1 MPNIHWHGKID
12 YQESLALYFHSDVIL
27 ATYDPSIANNRLGSP
42 NKIFEAMM
50 LGKPVIV
57 AENTNMDRVIRET
70 NAGIIVRYGDLE
82 SLENSLSTLCENP
95 DLGSKLGAAGRKA
108 YENQYSWLKMETR
121 IINLYESVSE
131 K

>member
-12 YQESLALYFHSDVIL
+12 YQESLALYFQSDVIL
-27 ATYDPSIANNRLGSP
+27 ATYDPAIANNRLGSP

-70 NAGIIVRYGDLE
+70 NAGIVVRYGDLE
-82 SLENSLSTLCENP
+82 NLENTLSALCENP
-95 DLGSKLGAAGRKA
+95 DLGSKLGASGRMT
-108 YENQYSWLKMETR
+108 YENQYSWLKMEQK
-121 IINLYESVSE
+121 IIDLYQEVSGG
-131 K
+131 